1 MNFLAGSKRNM
12 ERLAEVY
19 LETKKERWRVKE
31 MHQQR
36 AMLEEKRFRVEGNR
50 VGNLGEIMEV
60 GGGW

>member
-1 MNFLAGSKRNM
+1 
-12 ERLAEVY
+12 
-19 LETKKERWRVKE
+19 